1 MKKLILLLA
10 VLFTASLTYSQTPP
24 DTISITLF
32 VSQGFSIQEVTT
44 GKIVEGQNY
53 IIPTKTLS
61 PPFDVYQYY
70 YDGIAGSKFYV
81 EDGGIDR
88 NISIRILMEVPPTIP
103 WMIDGKKVWFLGVFE
118 VDGVI
123 GADFWF
129 LNNKAA
135 VFEMPRTTQFDAM
148 ISTLGYTPGT
158 TWQFAYYKTG
168 VGFTNIDILTIN
180 EPTKVTAKISHFS
193 EIGAGDQT
201 LVDVGEEVLSTIPKD
216 FELKQNYPNPF
227 NPGTHIEYSILKG
240 SNVSLKVYN
249 LLGVEVAT
257 LVDGYKSAGS
267 YRVNFNA
274 SAFGGLSSGVYVYKL
289 KAIGKTLSKK
299 MLLTK

>member
-1 MKKLILLLA
+1 MKKLLLIFAVIL
-10 VLFTASLTYSQTPP
+10 TANFAFSQTPP
-24 DTISITLF
+24 DTINITLF
-32 VSQGFSIQEVTT
+32 VSQDFSIQEVAS

-53 IIPTKTLS
+53 ILPAKTLTA
-61 PPFDVYQYY
+61 PFDVYQYY
-70 YDGIAGSKFYV
+70 YDGIAGSKFYI

-88 NISIRILMEVPPTIP
+88 NVSIRILMEVPPTIP
-103 WMIDGKKVWFLGVFE
+103 WIVDGKKVWFLGVFE

-129 LNNKAA
+129 LNDKAA
-135 VFEMPRTTQFDAM
+135 VFEMPRTPQFNTM
-148 ISTLGYTPGT
+148 VSTLGYTPGT

-168 VGFTNIDILTIN
+168 VGFTNIDISTIN
-180 EPTKVTAKISHFS
+180 EPTKVTAKIRHFS

-201 LVDVGEEVLSTIPKD
+201 LANIGEEVLSTIPKD

-227 NPGTHIEYSILKG
+227 NPGTSIEYSLLKG

-249 LLGVEVAT
+249 LLGVEVAS

-267 YRVNFNA
+267 YRINFDA
-274 SAFGGLSSGVYVYKL
+274 SDLSSGVYLYKL
-289 KAIGKTLSKK
+289 KANGKTLSKK